1 MLLRLGLVLLMINV
15 PSSTLGVTTVANKL
29 PSKAFEQRER
39 RIAGT
44 LMRAA
49 QFTGVAHI
57 GAGTPCAETRPPEPL
72 VTPDPLLT
80 PASEGRRVR
89 ISFIIGIDGRVHS
102 PLVLESSG
110 IVGDRR
116 VLTTVRTWRYRPAT
130 CNGVPTEIEGKVEF
144 SSR

>member
-1 MLLRLGLVLLMINV
+1 MLPRLCLGLLMITV
-15 PSSTLGVTTVANKL
+15 PTSTLGVATAPN
-29 PSKAFEQRER
+29 PSQTAAFEHRER
-39 RIAGT
+39 HIAGT
-44 LMRAA
+44 LIRAA
-49 QFTGVAHI
+49 QFVGVAHI
-57 GAGTPCAETRPPEPL
+57 GAPPSCEDAHPPEPL

-116 VLTTVRTWRYRPAT
+116 VLDTVRTWRYRPAT